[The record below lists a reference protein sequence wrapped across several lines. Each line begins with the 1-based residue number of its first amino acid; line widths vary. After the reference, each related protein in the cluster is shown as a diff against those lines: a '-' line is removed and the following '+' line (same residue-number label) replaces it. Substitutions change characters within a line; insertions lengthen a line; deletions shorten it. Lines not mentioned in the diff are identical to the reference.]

1 MFRKRGQHGTPN
13 RRISRTFRVYRRA
26 YHEIQQAA
34 IDDGMSVNALILRA
48 VEIQVRVAAAAL
60 ERLLGER

>member
-1 MFRKRGQHGTPN
+1 
-13 RRISRTFRVYRRA
+13 VYRRA

-48 VEIQVRVAAAAL
+48 V
-60 ERLLGER
+60 GEYLDRRKARRETDGYPG